1 MYNRAVSGDP
11 YELLGVSRDA
21 SADEIRQAY
30 RAQARRCHPDINKAD
45 GAEEQFKELGQAY
58 AVLSDERRRAL
69 YDEFGEEALAA
80 QFDPR
85 AARAERRRDRG
96 GADRTARRAAA
107 GRSSGS
113 RSVSRARVEA
123 SDPAPF
129 RADPKGTADLIA
141 PLEIDLLTAIEG
153 ADLSVPS
160 PLGGAAVQ
168 VRVPAGVK
176 SGQQLRVRGRG
187 RAGVRGGRPGD
198 LYLEIVVLPHPFFR
212 REGHDLHL
220 TLPITVNEAH
230 QGATV
235 EIPCLDGRLRLPVP
249 PGSRGG
255 ELLRLRG
262 KGPVDGEGRRGD
274 LYVHLCVRLPD
285 RLDAAGRALERLSA
299 LYSTDIRRD
308 LHL

>member
-1 MYNRAVSGDP
+1 MSGDP
-11 YELLGVSRDA
+11 YELLGVSREA

-30 RAQARRCHPDINKAD
+30 RAQARRYHPDINKTE
-45 GAEEQFKELGQAY
+45 GAEERFKELGQAY
-58 AVLSDERRRAL
+58 SVLSDERRRAL

-85 AARAERRRDRG
+85 AARRRERG
-96 GADRTARRAAA
+96 GADRTARRAGP
-107 GRSSGS
+107 GRSSPG
-113 RSVSRARVEA
+113 R
-123 SDPAPF
+123 
-129 RADPKGTADLIA
+129 GTAAPKIKMESSDIVA

-153 ADLSVPS
+153 ADLTVES

-168 VRVPAGVK
+168 VRVPAGVE
-176 SGQQLRVRGRG
+176 SGEQLRVRGRG

-198 LYLEIVVLPHPFFR
+198 LYLEVVVLPHPFFR
-212 REGHDLHL
+212 RERRDLHL

-235 EIPCLDGRLRLPVP
+235 EIPTLDGRLRLPVP
-249 PGSRGG
+249 AGSRGG

-262 KGPVDGEGRRGD
+262 KGLVDGEGRRGD

-285 RLDAAGRALERLSA
+285 RLAAAGRALERLGA
-299 LYSTDIRRD
+299 LYSDHVRRD